1 MLLAVTDID
10 SVLARSLR
18 DRLVDGIAARGDLR
32 DERVEGALRA
42 VPRHWFVPGVELS
55 RAYEDVPVPIGRGQ
69 TISQPTIVAVMTEA
83 LALRGHERVLEIGTG
98 CGYQTAILAAL
109 AREVM
114 TLELLPEL
122 ARGAWDRLAGLG
134 LGNIDARV
142 GDGYRG
148 WPERA
153 PFDRI
158 VLTAAP
164 RALPEGLLAQLADGG
179 RLVAPVG
186 ETSERADDDFE
197 QRLVCITRRGE
208 AFDEVDLCGVRF
220 VPMVRRDPECLN

>member
-1 MLLAVTDID
+1 MEGDVAEPLRRIPRGVDAV
-10 SVLARSLR
+10 VLDPPGARLG
-18 DRLVDGIAARGDLR
+18 DVVGFDEAADGPAEPHAAVPDLR
-32 DERVEGALRA
+32 QEEAVQQARRVVLEHGAEQRPA
-42 VPRHWFVPGVELS
+42 VH
-55 RAYEDVPVPIGRGQ
+55 RGA
-69 TISQPTIVAVMTEA
+69 VAV
-83 LALRGHERVLEIGTG
+83 
-98 CGYQTAILAAL
+98 
-109 AREVM
+109 
-114 TLELLPEL
+114 
-122 ARGAWDRLAGLG
+122 
-134 LGNIDARV
+134 RV